1 MPAPADVPATEST
14 TGASTAFVA
23 LVTLVV
29 VVVVSSGCTGLSP
42 APTRGTVTTVVPAP
56 TQGGV
61 GGQAP
66 ASDQPSAP
74 DPPAVPDHLP
84 LRDAEA
90 FARIAADLPAGSG
103 LAMAPVGRPDLVRTA
118 GDPGPEVAWSTVKV
132 PLAIAALRARPDLTG
147 VAQQAITVS
156 DNAAAETLWSALGGE
171 PGAAAAVEAVMAR
184 AGDGTT
190 RVPTSR
196 LRPGYS
202 IFGQTRWV
210 LADQARFAAGLACL
224 PDADP
229 VLGMMTRIDPSQQWG
244 LGRVPGAAF
253 KGGWG
258 PTADGT
264 GYLVRQFGV
273 IASDDGLVG
282 VAISTHAPDLGSGAA
297 QLSGIGDRIAAE
309 VGNIGGGE
317 CG

>member
-1 MPAPADVPATEST
+1 MPATEST
-14 TGASTAFVA
+14 NGASTAFIA
-23 LVTLVV
+23 LVTLV
-29 VVVVSSGCTGLSP
+29 VVVVSSGCTGFSP

-61 GGQAP
+61 SGQAP
-66 ASDQPSAP
+66 ASDQPPAP
-74 DPPAVPDHLP
+74 DPPQ
-84 LRDAEA
+84 DAEA
-90 FARIAADLPAGSG
+90 FDRIAADLPAGSG

-132 PLAIAALRARPDLTG
+132 PLAIAALRARPGLTD

-171 PGAAAAVEAVMAR
+171 PGAAAVEAVMAR

>member
-1 MPAPADVPATEST
+1 MPATEST
-14 TGASTAFVA
+14 NGASTAFIA

-29 VVVVSSGCTGLSP
+29 VVVVSSGCTGFSP
-42 APTRGTVTTVVPAP
+42 APTRGPVTTVVPAP

-66 ASDQPSAP
+66 ASDQPPVP
-74 DPPAVPDHLP
+74 DPP
-84 LRDAEA
+84 RDAEA
-90 FARIAADLPAGSG
+90 FDRIAADLPAGSG

-171 PGAAAAVEAVMAR
+171 PGAAAVEAVMAR

>member
-1 MPAPADVPATEST
+1 MPATEST
-14 TGASTAFVA
+14 NGASTAFIA

-29 VVVVSSGCTGLSP
+29 VVVSFGCTGFSP

-61 GGQAP
+61 SGQAP
-66 ASDQPSAP
+66 ASDQPPAP
-74 DPPAVPDHLP
+74 DPPQ
-84 LRDAEA
+84 DAEA
-90 FARIAADLPAGSG
+90 FDRIAADLPAGSG

-132 PLAIAALRARPDLTG
+132 PLAIAALRARPGLTD

-171 PGAAAAVEAVMAR
+171 PGAAAVEAVMAR

>member
-1 MPAPADVPATEST
+1 MLAPADAPATEST
-14 TGASTAFVA
+14 NGASTAFIA
-23 LVTLVV
+23 LVTLGV
-29 VVVVSSGCTGLSP
+29 VVVVSSGCTGFSP
-42 APTRGTVTTVVPAP
+42 APTP
-56 TQGGV
+56 GGV

-66 ASDQPSAP
+66 ASDQPPAP
-74 DPPAVPDHLP
+74 DPPQ
-84 LRDAEA
+84 DAEA
-90 FARIAADLPAGSG
+90 FYRIAADLPS
-103 LAMAPVGRPDLVRTA
+103 P
-118 GDPGPEVAWSTVKV
+118 
-132 PLAIAALRARPDLTG
+132 
-147 VAQQAITVS
+147 
-156 DNAAAETLWSALGGE
+156 
-171 PGAAAAVEAVMAR
+171 AR

-202 IFGQTRWV
+202 IFGQTRWF

-282 VAISTHAPDLGSGAA
+282 VALSTHAPDLGSGAA

>member
-1 MPAPADVPATEST
+1 M
-14 TGASTAFVA
+14 STAFVA
-23 LVTLVV
+23 VAILVV
-29 VVVVSSGCTGLSP
+29 VVIVSAGCSGSLLSP
-42 APTRGTVTTVVPAP
+42 PRGTVTTVVPAP
-56 TQGGV
+56 IQGGL
-61 GGQAP
+61 GEQAPPSDQAP
-66 ASDQPSAP
+66 APDSDVAPDPHAVPTDPGAPDQPSP
-74 DPPAVPDHLP
+74 T
-84 LRDAEA
+84 DAEA
-90 FARIAADLPAGSG
+90 FDRIAAGLPTGSG

-118 GDPGPEVAWSTVKV
+118 GNLATDVAWSTVKV
-132 PLAIAALRARPDLTG
+132 PLAIAALRVSPDLAG
-147 VAQQAITVS
+147 VAEQAITIS

-171 PGAAAAVEAVMAR
+171 PGAAAAVETVMAQ

-196 LRPGYS
+196 LRPGFS
-202 IFGQTRWV
+202 TFGQSLWA
-210 LADQARFAAGLACL
+210 LGDQARFAAGLACM

-258 PTADGT
+258 PTMDGT

-273 IASDDGLVG
+273 IATNNGLVG
-282 VAISTHAPDLGSGAA
+282 VAIATYAPDMGSGAA

-309 VGNIGGGE
+309 VGSIGGGE
-317 CG
+317 CR

>member
-1 MPAPADVPATEST
+1 
-14 TGASTAFVA
+14 
-23 LVTLVV
+23 
-29 VVVVSSGCTGLSP
+29 
-42 APTRGTVTTVVPAP
+42 
-56 TQGGV
+56 
-61 GGQAP
+61 
-66 ASDQPSAP
+66 
-74 DPPAVPDHLP
+74 
-84 LRDAEA
+84 
-90 FARIAADLPAGSG
+90 
-103 LAMAPVGRPDLVRTA
+103 
-118 GDPGPEVAWSTVKV
+118 
-132 PLAIAALRARPDLTG
+132 
-147 VAQQAITVS
+147 
-156 DNAAAETLWSALGGE
+156 
-171 PGAAAAVEAVMAR
+171 MAR

-196 LRPGYS
+196 LRPEYS

>member
-1 MPAPADVPATEST
+1 MPATEST
-14 TGASTAFVA
+14 NGASTAFIA

-66 ASDQPSAP
+66 ASDQPPAP
-74 DPPAVPDHLP
+74 DPPQ
-84 LRDAEA
+84 DAEA
-90 FARIAADLPAGSG
+90 FDRIAADLPAGSG

-118 GDPGPEVAWSTVKV
+118 GDPGPVVAWSTVKV

-202 IFGQTRWV
+202 IFGQTRWA

-282 VAISTHAPDLGSGAA
+282 VALSTHAPDLGSGAA